1 MLTHE
6 SICSELRI
14 AEKKCLCL
22 GIYQPPVSE
31 NLVPFFGELTESLS
45 KGSKFYEN
53 FIVLGDCNIDVK
65 VVRRELD
72 KLEGFYDLF
81 NLTNLMRNERDRK
94 STILQGI
101 INLLLIWS

>member
-22 GIYQPPVSE
+22 GIYQPPVS
-31 NLVPFFGELTESLS
+31 FFGELTESLS

-72 KLEGFYDLF
+72 KLEGFCDLF
-81 NLTNLMRNERDRK
+81 NLTNLIRNERDRK

-101 INLLLIWS
+101 INLLLI

>member
-6 SICSELRI
+6 SVCSELTI
-14 AEKKCLCL
+14 AKKKCLCL
-22 GIYQPPVSE
+22 GMYQPPVSE
-31 NLVPFFGELTESLS
+31 NLVLFYGELTESLS

-72 KLEGFYDLF
+72 KLEGFCDLF
-81 NLTNLMRNERDRK
+81 NLTNLIRNERDRK

-101 INLLLIWS
+101 INLLLI